1 MVRNPHSYKGTARQV
16 SELLKSRSSGL
27 GKLLDQAR
35 QLQFLDQK
43 LADLLE
49 PEIGSQVQ
57 VAALREN
64 CLVLVTP
71 SAALATRLKH
81 DSDSLLNSLQA
92 SGVKGIS
99 QIRVRTAPLSQTK
112 PVARRKR
119 KLPDI
124 ARQSLERFAADSGDD
139 DILDLLRR
147 GRRRDERQ

>member
-1 MVRNPHSYKGTARQV
+1 MARNPHSYKGNARQV

-112 PVARRKR
+112 PVSRRKR

>member
-1 MVRNPHSYKGTARQV
+1 MVRNPQSYKGTARQV
-16 SELLKSRSSGL
+16 GELLKSRSSGL

-112 PVARRKR
+112 PVSRRKR